1 MLLHKKYWSKFS
13 SLFRLNKKR
22 YIFPKRIFDI
32 IFSIV
37 VIVAILSWLVPL
49 AAILIFVE
57 SRDKTFFAQE
67 RIGKNWKPFNIYKFK
82 SMTGLPP
89 KNDPLLSVD
98 ETKRITKIGRIIRK
112 YRIDEFPQF
121 INVLKGEMS
130 IVGPRP
136 ERKYFLDDV
145 IAHIPKYKQM
155 IKLKPGI
162 TSLGQIKYGYADN
175 LNQMLKR
182 ARYDLIYLDN
192 LTFWTD
198 IKVILSTIVVVFQG
212 KGR

>member
-1 MLLHKKYWSKFS
+1 LH
-13 SLFRLNKKR
+13 KKR
-22 YIFPKRIFDI
+22 YIFPKRIFD
-32 IFSIV
+32 V
-37 VIVAILSWLVPL
+37 VLALTVIVTILSWMVPL
-49 AAILIFVE
+49 IAILIFIE
-57 SRDKTFFAQE
+57 SKDKTFFKQK
-67 RIGKNWKPFNIYKFK
+67 RIGKNGKPFDIFKFK
-82 SMTGLPP
+82 SMTGNPP
-89 KNDPLLSVD
+89 VNDPLLSID
-98 ETKRITKIGRIIRK
+98 EFARITKIGRFMRK

-136 ERKYFLDDV
+136 ERQFFLDDM
-145 IAHIPKYKQM
+145 IANIPRYKKM
-155 IKLKPGI
+155 LKLKPGI

-175 LNQMLKR
+175 LEQMLKR

-192 LTFWTD
+192 LNFWTD

>member
-1 MLLHKKYWSKFS
+1 MH
-13 SLFRLNKKR
+13 KKR

-32 IFSIV
+32 AFSSF
-37 VIVAILSWLVPL
+37 VILAVLTWLTPLVAI
-49 AAILIFVE
+49 IIFFE
-57 SRDKTFFAQE
+57 SGEKTFFKQE
-67 RIGKNWKPFNIYKFK
+67 RIGKNWKPFYIYKFK
-82 SMTGLPP
+82 SMVGFPP
-89 KNDPLLSVD
+89 VNDPLLSKD
-98 ETKRITKIGRIIRK
+98 EEGRITTFGRIMRK

-121 INVLKGEMS
+121 INVFKGEMS

-136 ERKYFLDDV
+136 ERLFFLND
-145 IAHIPKYKQM
+145 ITSYIPKYKKM
-155 IKLKPGI
+155 INLKPGI

-175 LNQMLKR
+175 LEQMLKR

-198 IKVILSTIVVVFQG
+198 IKVILGTIIIVFQG